1 MHVGSIVVLLD
12 EIVQIS
18 SSPTPSTA
26 DADAAVGASFSI
38 LEEEEEEELEATS
51 TNDMG
56 SRCATTV
63 PHEPSVKV
71 TIRPVGSSAPAKKK
85 MN

>member
-1 MHVGSIVVLLD
+1 
-12 EIVQIS
+12 VQIS
-18 SSPTPSTA
+18 SSSPTSLT
-26 DADAAVGASFSI
+26 AAVEMVSFSI
-38 LEEEEEEELEATS
+38 LEEEELAATS

-71 TIRPVGSSAPAKKK
+71 TIRPVGSSAPAKYIYK
-85 MN
+85 M